1 MKYLLLR
8 LKRFC
13 GFLVGIVFLVSG
25 ILKLLDPVGA
35 GLVMD
40 EYFSFLHVGF
50 LGFASRF
57 SGVVFALAEALLGTA
72 LMAGVWRRYVG
83 VAALVFQGFFT
94 LLTLLLLIFNPDMD
108 CGCFGE
114 AVHLTHLQ
122 TFVKNI
128 VLMLL
133 LAGYFWPVKMLGQPK
148 PRKYVSFSIVAV
160 SLVLLTVYSLIYIP
174 LVDFTDFKP
183 SATLQAG
190 YTGTADADR
199 YEAEFV
205 YVKDGVEEVFSLG
218 HLPDSTWTFVRT
230 ETRERFSSDDDPV
243 LSIMDS
249 RGIYHDELA
258 AEGKV
263 IVVSVY
269 DVDRRTSAWLATS
282 RFIDRLSHSGYTP
295 LLLVS
300 SSSEEIDE
308 ALASLPDGV
317 RPILESC
324 LYFSDYK
331 TLVTMNRSNGGATY
345 FDDGLLIRKW
355 AAASYPDTAALE
367 QMRDSDDTEILIGQS
382 TRGSL
387 TFQSFLLY
395 VFAVL
400 LLL

>member
-13 GFLVGIVFLVSG
+13 GFLVGIVFLISG
-25 ILKLLDPVGA
+25 ILKLLDPVGS

-40 EYFSFLHVGF
+40 EYFSFLHIGF
-50 LGFASRF
+50 MGFAAKPL
-57 SGVVFALAEALLGTA
+57 GVMFALIEALIGTA
-72 LMAGVWRRYVG
+72 LMTGVWRKISG
-83 VAALVFQGFFT
+83 IIALAFQGFFT
-94 LLTLLLLIFNPDMD
+94 LVTVLLVIFNPEMD

-114 AVHLTHLQ
+114 AVHLTHWQ
-122 TFVKNI
+122 TFSKNLI
-128 VLMLL
+128 L
-133 LAGYFWPVKMLGQPK
+133 LALLSAYYFPTKMLGQPK

-160 SLVLLTVYSLIYIP
+160 SLVLLTGYSLRYIP

-183 SATLQAG
+183 SAILQAAN
-190 YTGTADADR
+190 TGTADADR
-199 YEAEFV
+199 FESVFV
-205 YVKDGVEEVFSLG
+205 YEKDGEEETFSLG

-230 ETRERFSSDDDPV
+230 ETRERFYADDDLV
-243 LSIMDS
+243 LSIMDDD
-249 RGIYHDELA
+249 GIYHDEYA

-263 IVVSVY
+263 VVISVY
-269 DVDRRTSAWLATS
+269 DVDRRPAAWVETAS
-282 RFIDRLSHSGYTP
+282 FIDVLAHSGFTP
-295 LLLVS
+295 FLLVS
-300 SSSEEIDE
+300 SSYEDVRERLE
-308 ALASLPDGV
+308 GLPDGV
-317 RPILESC
+317 LPILESC
-324 LYFSDYK
+324 MYYSDYK

-355 AAASYPDTAALE
+355 AASAYPDESVLKDIY
-367 QMRDSDDTEILIGQS
+367 DSANTEILIGQS